1 MLFAKKGPKI
11 DRGRALTARP
21 EQTPVISSEKHS
33 DGGVTLVVELEAQ
46 KWLSWFTR
54 SPTIRRSFRLDKLG
68 TEVYNACDGRTGV
81 RALIKRFGSD
91 HKLSLAEAE
100 MSVTQYLKT
109 LVSKGLI
116 VIAIDREKKEP
127 GDGGA

>member
-1 MLFAKKGPKI
+1 MGTTPPPPDCAACEA
-11 DRGRALTARP
+11 ALATA
-21 EQTPVISSEKHS
+21 
-33 DGGVTLVVELEAQ
+33 LAELRDTKTELMEAQ
-46 KWLSWFTR
+46 VIILQKNEQ
-54 SPTIRRSFRLDKLG
+54 IEAQALDKLG
-68 TEVYNACDGRTGV
+68 TEVYNACDGKTGV
-81 RALIKRFGSD
+81 RALMKRFGAD

-127 GDGGA
+127 GERGA